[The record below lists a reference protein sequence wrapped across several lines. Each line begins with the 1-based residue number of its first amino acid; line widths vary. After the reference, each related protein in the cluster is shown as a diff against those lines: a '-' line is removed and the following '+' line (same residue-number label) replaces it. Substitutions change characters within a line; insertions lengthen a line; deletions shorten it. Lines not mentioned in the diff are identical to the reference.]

1 MSWAAWRSDLTSLS
15 LSFHTCKV
23 VITAAYSSLGLL
35 EEYNGTI
42 HSKWHRPGG
51 PGNRSATWSC
61 LGLTSLDNTDHL
73 QLTGQWQPKRA
84 LKDTRKLPSWPI
96 KPSDPWGGQVQLLSE
111 RCWLRATPVP
121 PAPSILGTCPGRET
135 ETPPCTG
142 CTGSRA
148 W

>member
-1 MSWAAWRSDLTSLS
+1 MGQSIQSGTGLGALEIE
-15 LSFHTCKV
+15 V
-23 VITAAYSSLGLL
+23 PLGLAWVSPVL
-35 EEYNGTI
+35 IT
-42 HSKWHRPGG
+42 
-51 PGNRSATWSC
+51 
-61 LGLTSLDNTDHL
+61 LTTFSS
-73 QLTGQWQPKRA
+73 QASGKRA

-148 W
+148 WRGGSRVAGTGRHGISGLRTDLGACRLAGEIKT